1 MLRAGLLQVSRV
13 RLLRATAAEF
23 VGTAF
28 LLAAVVGSG
37 IMAERLAGGNDG
49 VALLANSIAT
59 GGALVALI
67 TTFAPLS
74 GAHFN
79 PLITLVNPTG
89 ERRSAAAATAYVA
102 AQTAGALTGVVLA
115 HAMFE
120 EPLVAWSQHS
130 RSGVAQLISEA
141 VATFG
146 LVGVV
151 VVGARR
157 HPPAL
162 PVTVGAYVLAAY
174 WFTASTSFANPVVT
188 IARTLTDTFTGIRP
202 ADAPG
207 FLLGQAI
214 GAALAVPVF
223 NWLDATS
230 RDGSR

>member
-1 MLRAGLLQVSRV
+1 MSQA

-59 GGALVALI
+59 GGALVVLI

-89 ERRSAAAATAYVA
+89 ERRSAAAAAAYVA

-120 EPLVAWSQHS
+120 EPLVAWSQHA
-130 RSGVAQLISEA
+130 RSGLPQILSEA

-157 HPPAL
+157 HPSAL
-162 PVTVGAYVLAAY
+162 PVSVALYVLAAY

-188 IARTLTDTFTGIRP
+188 IARTLTDTFTGILP

-214 GAALAVPVF
+214 GATLAARLF
-223 NWLDATS
+223 DWLDTS
-230 RDGSR
+230 SVYGSP